1 MRLDRHNSLLILL
14 ISLLIAALAC
24 GQAASTQGSAQ
35 SPTTIAAATGSA
47 QPAPADSA
55 GSEPALAGNPILI
68 GTEYII
74 IEAPWRVA
82 QLADLLEPLG
92 LTAAKPLPENFAW
105 GKMQSSPEADLD
117 FTNLDNFVNQFQS
130 QGIETLV
137 LGLRSLNDWASKD
150 VRVEGALFPLKGGIK
165 EEYLDEYEAWVT
177 AIVER
182 YDGDGVSDLPGL
194 KAPIRYYEVGVEFS
208 SYEPEPVEEYLQ
220 ILELSYRAAH
230 AAYPDVLIAHVAFL
244 ATPALFETLAP
255 SEYESA
261 FALLEDQTHPLGDM
275 RAVLDRPDLFDVLN
289 IHSLGHPYE
298 IEAIVA
304 WLNYETG
311 QRGYQKPVMIS
322 DTGST
327 PFIAWGPATICDR
340 PQNQMGR
347 LVLPATEADR
357 CRLADYFTR
366 LVGADIATLQWTR
379 EFIAKDTVKRVVVA
393 AEQGVVLINTAF
405 TEDLL
410 LLKLGLAQAGAG
422 TAAWAGLVDFDKKE
436 LRPVFYALQQ
446 LIAEMDSY
454 TRISRVLF
462 EDPGVRL
469 YELEKEGQPAWIAW
483 YDPGKLY
490 LPDDSLPQTTLQF
503 DFGAA
508 KVTVSE
514 IAIAAGGAVSQVIEA
529 VDGVVSITLGYSP
542 VFISIGG

>member
-1 MRLDRHNSLLILL
+1 MRLVRHNSLLILPV
-14 ISLLIAALAC
+14 SLFIAALAC
-24 GQAASTQGSAQ
+24 GQAVPTQENAQ
-35 SPTTIAAATGSA
+35 SPATI
-47 QPAPADSA
+47 QPTPADSA
-55 GSEPALAGNPILI
+55 GSEPAPAGNPILI